1 LSDDAAEKAHLAKIL
16 SRSTEP
22 ALAFGNDADDMRSP
36 GKAIDPRVMI
46 SDMTNDAITYETD
59 RMKLANNIFDKLK
72 TKYSKPGQS
81 YHELRNAFLIL
92 TGQYGTATGVISRYI
107 GGVYVDRAFVGQDGA
122 TKPFRPVSKAD
133 QKRAM
138 ASLNT
143 YLFAPDAFKAPG
155 ELYNYL
161 QQQRRGYNFFAST
174 EDPKLHSRA
183 LNMQKGVLDH
193 LMHPVVLT
201 RITDS
206 RLYGNEYS
214 LAEFMDDLTNAIFK
228 DDAKGNVN
236 TFRQNLQL
244 DYVNRL
250 AAMIG
255 PEGKAKYDYP
265 SQSMAVYHLKSL
277 QKMLTAKTRANTETM
292 AHTQH
297 VLLVIQKAFETKR

>member
-1 LSDDAAEKAHLAKIL
+1 
-16 SRSTEP
+16 
-22 ALAFGNDADDMRSP
+22 MRSP

-46 SDMTNDAITYETD
+46 GDMTNDAITYETD

-92 TGQYGTATGVISRYI
+92 TGQYGTASGVISRYI

-122 TKPFRPVSKAD
+122 TRPFRPVSKAD

-138 ASLNT
+138 AALNT
-143 YLFAPDAFKAPG
+143 YLFAPNAFKAPG

-161 QQQRRGYNFFAST
+161 QQQRRGYNFFSGT

-250 AAMIG
+250 AAMIS

-277 QKMLTAKTRANTETM
+277 QKMLAAKTKANTETM

-297 VLLVIQKAFETKR
+297 VLLVIQKTFETKK